1 MSSLRGTLILFA
13 GLICVS
19 CDSAT
24 PTGGATVTDSAGIRI
39 VTSDPLNADAT
50 CTLSEEPVVTIG
62 EEGDDENLWFS
73 EVGGAVRLSDGSI
86 AVLDGA
92 SNQVRLFAEDGR
104 HLRTAGGSGEGPGE
118 FELAWYLWVLPGDTL
133 WAGNVSPWYYNLFT
147 RDGEFVRAV
156 ERVTP
161 FGNQSQ
167 GGGVLDGGVS
177 ITATTS
183 GFVEVRNFTVPDTL
197 VVQAH
202 GPTGELVT
210 IVAQVPNMIVGV
222 TSKSE
227 ALGISLVVNPVFVAR
242 ALIDAGGTTI
252 AIGHTREPEIRL
264 FDASFQ
270 LRGIVRWHD
279 PGRHVT
285 PAHVSAWR
293 DSYVERQ
300 GGRDSE
306 RWNDFDEVW
315 VDPDRPAAD
324 VFPAFT
330 SITVGRDGRL
340 WVMPY
345 RKPGQESRE
354 WMAFE
359 PDGTF
364 QCHLA
369 RTHENFTPEEFGA
382 DYVLGV
388 EADELGIQTV
398 AMYRLSRE
406 E

>member
-13 GLICVS
+13 SLICVS
-19 CDSAT
+19 CDSAIE
-24 PTGGATVTDSAGIRI
+24 TGGTTVTDSAGIRI

-50 CTLSEEPVVTIG
+50 CTLSEQPVVTIG

-104 HLRTAGGSGEGPGE
+104 HLWTAGGSGEGPGE

-133 WAGNVSPWYYNLFT
+133 WAGNVSPWYYNVFT

-177 ITATTS
+177 VTATTS
-183 GFVEVRNFTVPDTL
+183 GFVEVRNFTAPD
-197 VVQAH
+197 
-202 GPTGELVT
+202 
-210 IVAQVPNMIVGV
+210 
-222 TSKSE
+222 
-227 ALGISLVVNPVFVAR
+227 VAR

-264 FDASFQ
+264 FNASFQ
-270 LRGIVRWHD
+270 LRGIARWHD
-279 PGRHVT
+279 PGRDVT

-293 DSYVERQ
+293 DSYVERA

-330 SITVGRDGRL
+330 SVAVGRDGRL

-345 RKPGQESRE
+345 RRPGQESRE

-369 RTHENFTPEEFGA
+369 RTHENFTPEEFGV